1 VIHGVPSALAARR
14 RRHLERPRRAAVLV
28 PVIDDGGPLRLLL
41 TRRTEALATHKGHVA
56 FPGGMA
62 DPGDVDAVDTALRE
76 AEEEIALPRSA
87 VEILGV
93 LDDFPTVTDG
103 VAVTPVVGR
112 ILRLPPLIPQPE
124 EVARIF
130 TIPFDVLRRP
140 DGWEVKQ
147 YTRGDVTWPV
157 YFFPYDGETLWGLS
171 AYIALH
177 LLDAGG
183 LGAPFPLP
191 EPGIR

>member
-1 VIHGVPSALAARR
+1 VIHGVPSALAARQR
-14 RRHLERPRRAAVLV
+14 RQLDRPRRAAVLV

-41 TRRTEALATHKGHVA
+41 TRRTEDLATHKGHVA

-62 DPGDVDAVDTALRE
+62 DPGDRDAVDTALRE
-76 AEEEIALPRSA
+76 AEEEIGLPRDA

-93 LDDFPTVTDG
+93 LDDFPTVTDL

-112 ILRLPPLIPQPE
+112 VVRLPELRPQPG

-130 TIPFDVLRRP
+130 SIPFDALQRP
-140 DGWEVKQ
+140 EGWEVKS

-157 YFFPYDGETLWGLS
+157 FFFPYDGEMLWGLS

-183 LGAPFPLP
+183 LGPPFPLP
-191 EPGIR
+191 PPGIR